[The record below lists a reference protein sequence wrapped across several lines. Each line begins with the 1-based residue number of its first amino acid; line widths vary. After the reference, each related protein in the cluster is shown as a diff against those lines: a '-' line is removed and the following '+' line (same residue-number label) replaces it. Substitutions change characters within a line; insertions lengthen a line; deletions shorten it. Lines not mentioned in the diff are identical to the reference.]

1 MGTSRV
7 LSAAALGA
15 AMLFTTMF
23 TAACR
28 DRDTIHVKSND
39 ASVNFAKRDSTKPLG
54 PGDLRIAS
62 TDSAIE
68 VALIGDSLVG
78 GLGAKVRAKV
88 AESLDT
94 TKTKSSGLGASIE
107 KMVKSQVA
115 SALDHEMHM
124 PLSDVSDVKY
134 EDGLLVFY
142 GKDGHRMHFFDR
154 DRGKPGSQQTRF
166 SPDDA
171 KDFIA
176 VFKAKTG
183 RS

>member
-1 MGTSRV
+1 MGTIRV
-7 LSAAALGA
+7 LSAAALVAGLLLI
-15 AMLFTTMF
+15 M
-23 TAACR
+23 ACGDHETR
-28 DRDTIHVKSND
+28 VKVHSTD
-39 ASVNFAKRDSTKPLG
+39 ASVSFARRDSTKPLG
-54 PGDLRIAS
+54 PGDLRIAT

-88 AESLDT
+88 SEALDT
-94 TKTKSSGLGASIE
+94 TRTKSSGFGASIE

-134 EDGLLVFY
+134 EDGMLVFY
-142 GKDGHRMHFFDR
+142 GKDGSRMHFFDR
-154 DRGKPGSQQTRF
+154 DHDKPDSRQTRF

-171 KDFIA
+171 RDFIA